1 MLTAAGNIF
10 EHVLRDAVDEEFAEL
25 VAAEGVR
32 IERIVSTGQASP
44 PGFWYDQEWSEW
56 VLVLSGSAGLLFE
69 GEPTPRELKRGDYLL
84 IPAGRRHRVEWT
96 DATEPTIWLAVHYG
110 FVAPPRVV
118 QNLKQ
123 LDTLINTWITPSFDL
138 FGRRVGRRLS

>member
-1 MLTAAGNIF
+1 MMTAAGNIL
-10 EHVLRDAVDEEFAEL
+10 EHIRRDAVDEEFTEF

-56 VLVLSGSAGLLFE
+56 VLLHSGSAGLLFE
-69 GEPTPRELKRGDYLL
+69 GELTSRELKRGNYLL

-96 DATEPTIWLAVHYG
+96 DATEPMIWLAVH
-110 FVAPPRVV
+110 
-118 QNLKQ
+118 
-123 LDTLINTWITPSFDL
+123 
-138 FGRRVGRRLS
+138 FGSASLT

>member
-56 VLVLSGSAGLLFE
+56 VLLLSGSAGLLFE

-110 FVAPPRVV
+110 FVAPP
-118 QNLKQ
+118 
-123 LDTLINTWITPSFDL
+123 
-138 FGRRVGRRLS
+138 